1 MDTETVRADTRRS
14 KRVPDLG
21 AEWVGPGRADGM
33 RRPVGWPFF
42 TQAIH
47 PDRFGRKQC
56 KWVGPLGVL

>member
-21 AEWVGPGRADGM
+21 REWVGPERADDM

-42 TQAIH
+42 TH
-47 PDRFGRKQC
+47 PVRPGRFGHEQC